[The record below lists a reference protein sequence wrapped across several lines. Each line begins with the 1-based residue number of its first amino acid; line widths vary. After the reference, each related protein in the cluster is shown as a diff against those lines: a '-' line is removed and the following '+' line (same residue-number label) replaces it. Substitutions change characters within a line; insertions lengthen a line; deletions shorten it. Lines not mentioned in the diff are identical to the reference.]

1 MIKNLVK
8 WQTISSVTVF
18 SLALLQLVVLAR
30 LLELSDFGLI
40 AIVMVVINISQVLSE
55 LGIANYLVYKQ
66 KISEKLNSTVFWL
79 CFLSG
84 IIFFIVLFFISP
96 LVAKLYGEPKISFLL
111 IVAALIFIPI
121 SFSSQ
126 LQSRY
131 ICEFKLNSIAKFEIL
146 SKGIGTIFAI
156 SSAYTGMGAVSI
168 LLGAF
173 VTNLIK
179 CILIWIYADKMWRP
193 KFQFS
198 IKDARNA
205 YKYGIY
211 QIGSQLINQ
220 FRANLDIL
228 LLGTYIDS
236 AQLGAYSLAKQLIQK
251 PATFVLP
258 IVRKISLPLLASLQS
273 NMEKVRNTVK
283 KAHTY
288 VAVLLSLPYILLC
301 FLNDE
306 LVIVIYGIDKLE
318 ASLFIVPLS
327 LFWLFRSIGGALAGT
342 LTQAMGKTNIDFY
355 WNLSVVGLFS
365 LLCFILVPYG
375 PYVLAWG
382 FAILQAVLMSLVF
395 IVFYKRIIN
404 LSYQC
409 YISPIILFSILSV
422 CSVYISVFLLN
433 YFIGDMS
440 NLLYVVLVTVLSTIL
455 YYIGCS
461 QISRYV
467 IKLPKLLF

>member
-1 MIKNLVK
+1 LV
-8 WQTISSVTVF
+8 
-18 SLALLQLVVLAR
+18 
-30 LLELSDFGLI
+30 
-40 AIVMVVINISQVLSE
+40 
-55 LGIANYLVYKQ
+55 
-66 KISEKLNSTVFWL
+66 
-79 CFLSG
+79 
-84 IIFFIVLFFISP
+84 
-96 LVAKLYGEPKISFLL
+96 
-111 IVAALIFIPI
+111 VAALTFIPI

-156 SSAYTGMGAVSI
+156 LSAYVGLGAVSI

-173 VTNLIK
+173 VTSVIK
-179 CILIWIYADKMWRP
+179 CVLIWIYADKMWKP

-198 IKDARNA
+198 IKEAKNA

-211 QIGSQLINQ
+211 QVGSQLVNQ

-236 AQLGAYSLAKQLIQK
+236 AQLGAYSLAKQLVQK
-251 PATFVLP
+251 PAAFVLP

-273 NMEKVRNTVK
+273 NMEKVRDTIK

-306 LVIVIYGIDKLE
+306 LVILIYGIHKLD
-318 ASLFIVPLS
+318 ASLFIIPLS
-327 LFWLFRSIGGALAGT
+327 LFWLFRSIGGALVGA
-342 LTQAMGKTNIDFY
+342 LTQALGKTSIDFY
-355 WNLSVVGLFS
+355 WNLSVLVLLS
-365 LLCFILVPYG
+365 LLCFVLVPYG
-375 PYVLAWG
+375 AYVLAWG

-404 LSYQC
+404 LRYQC
-409 YISPIILFSILSV
+409 YISPIILFSILST

-433 YFIGDMS
+433 YFIGYMS
-440 NLLYVVLVTVLSTIL
+440 NLFYVVLVTVLSTIL
-455 YYIGCS
+455 YCIGCS
-461 QISRYV
+461 QISRYI
-467 IKLPKLLF
+467 IKLPKLSF